1 MAKRGRKPKR
11 RLKELYG
18 DYKGLLVEQVK
29 YIKIMADPETELKG
43 LTQKDI
49 ANIVGVK
56 SRKTLYSWANL
67 PEIRDAILA
76 EKQRKLVDK
85 YPSMLQVLEDIA
97 YSRTPGTTPT
107 AVIKAATVWL
117 KAGGYF
123 KKAGEATADEITEKE
138 KSLEKRLME
147 LRNAKRSRGDTS

>member
-18 DYKGLLVEQVK
+18 DYKGLLAEQVK

-49 ANIVGVK
+49 ANIIGVK
-56 SRKTLYSWANL
+56 STKTLYNWANL

-76 EKQRKLVDK
+76 EKQRKTVDK
-85 YPSMLQVLEDIA
+85 YPSMLQALEDIA
-97 YSRTPGTTPT
+97 FGTSDATDT
-107 AVIKAATVWL
+107 AKVKAMTLWFKVC
-117 KAGGYF
+117 GYF
-123 KKAGEATADEITEKE
+123 KKSREADADEITKKE

-147 LRNAKRSRGDTS
+147 LRDAKRSR